1 MFCNDIICD
10 KVSLTKPMS
19 HGLRRF
25 YLLALISQEND
36 AYNYRSSLK
45 IDCPDANSMF
55 IQAEMF
61 TTLIGLIEFFM
72 ALKLLH

>member
-10 KVSLTKPMS
+10 KVSLIKPKS

-36 AYNYRSSLK
+36 AYSYRSSLK
-45 IDCPDANSMF
+45 IDCSDANNMF

-61 TTLIGLIEFFM
+61 TTLIGLLEFFM